1 MQTQAQVLSQ
11 TLSKEVVVVTK
22 GEQHIRVVPNR
33 AYELSIEDGKDF
45 DLIAKKV
52 GDDLEVLLPN
62 DTTVVFDGYFEVCAS
77 DLSCLVSLPSEG
89 GIYYVVEGNFVTLAD
104 SSQIIHFY
112 GDESAL
118 SAIATYQ
125 SSLFSESFSE
135 VYLIGFFSS
144 LSIGSGEILGGSA
157 GVDGGDI
164 SSLGDVV
171 LQIVASA
178 GEFIE
183 NNGGLVKL
191 YKYNPAT
198 GKLNFFTDVDL
209 NNSGAQDFSIGSYEG
224 IIVAKLIDT
233 NGDNADFRD
242 EATGVDTDI
251 SAILLAVIDT
261 SKGGNIDVSITP
273 LTTIAALRMDLTTSG
288 ELPTGV
294 MLDASTINNTNKGV
308 AKAFGLGND
317 ADVVT
322 TRVQTV
328 TTQDG
333 ETSTSNAYGNALAA
347 LSGVDSEK
355 NSGDMAATITQFE
368 EELTGTGADLKLTRN
383 GQEDLLAGASK
394 AETSNSKID
403 VASGLAA
410 AIKSTDAIDSFSG
423 IEIMLGFEDTGTS
436 ATDDIVQAIDADDN
450 PTVGT
455 VATGNIR
462 INVVGVGSDWFYS
475 TNDGVGWTQGVT
487 DAELGV
493 GFNLAENANAYNKE
507 HIMVRPTGSL
517 SGKDGTEVILG
528 TGTILVDGEAPNGA
542 TSTALSSSTA
552 SVIDVAIATGNTW
565 QYSTENGADGTW
577 KVGVGTSFSLAANV
591 VHAANQ
597 IQVKEIDAAGNESTI
612 LKNAVEITGSSLALN
627 LNSDT
632 GNDIFDGKTKDAT
645 INVITGSN
653 VTWEFTINGGTD
665 WNPGDTGNGSF
676 ELLIPGQETG
686 DILQSNIKVK
696 VAGQDDSNA
705 VTLSHYD
712 VASIDV
718 STLTI
723 DATLTLASDG
733 DTGTAGDKITGNKVI
748 NVTGGGIWEYSTD
761 SGGNWKKGSGSSFEL
776 SSQSYVQGQVQVKK
790 VDEYDNDSQSTLLN
804 AITIDYI
811 SPSVILF
818 TSSTVG
824 GSHGVGSKINITA
837 TVSEE
842 ITSGAIT
849 VTLNTGETVTLIVS
863 ADDKT
868 LLTGDYTVN
877 TNDATTDLK
886 VASFSISSIIVDIAG
901 NEMTGTRV
909 PDKNISDNIEASDS
923 AILIDGVA
931 PTITSFI
938 STTADNSYKAGSEI
952 NITATVSESIKAG
965 GKITVTLNSG
975 GAAVLTIAAGG
986 ASLTGTY
993 TIGSSDNT
1001 ADLSVVS
1008 FVIGTEADA
1017 VIDVTGNAMT
1027 SNTLPS
1033 GSNISDI
1040 SAIVVD
1046 TTAPTATLSS
1056 NIAPVVNLIMTFDA
1070 DVTKIDGKEIK
1081 IHKVGE
1087 ATAVHTTIIGN
1098 DVTGTVSITDNR
1110 VTIDPIVDLEPNT
1123 DYYVTIETGTF
1134 KDIAGNEY
1142 AGITDAADWAFT
1154 AAALTTS
1161 AIWSNSST
1169 DVSSNGINIAEFG
1182 ALSIKGILSNIG
1194 DAATGVTIDRIVFKA
1209 ASGSDNDITYS
1220 GGMPTLSGDT
1230 NESTWELM
1238 HANIL
1243 TLSLVDGETYTI
1255 EVSLT
1260 ASGGITGS
1268 GGSSTQVL
1276 IDQTAP
1282 TIPTINTIARDDV
1295 INFSEKNSAITGTS
1309 EANSTITLSIGGNT
1323 RIAAVTGITWSYTLT
1338 DADITAMG
1346 QGSESITATATDINN
1361 IATSSAKSITVATVA
1376 PTITSVTDDHDQS
1389 GQEVTSGIVI
1399 YTVTFSH
1406 GVNSSF
1412 TSNDVVLVDN
1422 SGEVIDTMDR
1432 VIGIL
1437 TELSGSSG
1445 TQWTVSVTPPSG
1457 FNAIDVTAVRL
1468 KIKKTGLTDIYGN
1481 DPFDINHTQDIA
1493 DAQSFDT
1500 QPPSDPIL
1508 TLNTDTGTSA
1518 TDGITNNGVMDVTNL
1533 AVDLASWQYS
1543 IDGGVNWATV
1553 SDSVVTSF
1561 TLAAG
1566 TYGVNLIRVRQTD
1579 NAGQTSNITKYITD
1593 ITVDTSIDT
1602 PTLAPA
1608 DGGTM
1613 SSTDSF
1619 VLTFAENMNA
1629 VIGKSIVI
1637 KCFSDDTVIEAIT
1650 ADSGIQVSINAAGV
1664 VTINPTDIKL
1674 VAGTSYYVEIDAGA
1688 FKDTAGNESTAITGS
1703 TAWNVTVNEMDVI
1716 IAVATDNKVNAI
1728 ENATDITI
1736 AVTIS
1741 STSAILGALLL
1752 GDFSVTATKVSDS
1765 SNVVFTGATYDNAT
1779 GIWTATI
1786 SDGGL
1791 INGDSYTIQSDVT
1804 GSVLNINASS
1814 TQTVRVDTDVPILSL
1829 TGNIAIDNVINIA
1842 ESASGFSITGTSTG
1856 LAIGREMS
1864 IVLNTQT
1871 YTTTVTDVSG
1881 SWDVNIPSTDASAL
1895 MEGTTY
1901 AVTVNASDDYGNPAT
1916 QLSQDITVDK
1926 TAPVS
1931 TVVIDEVITDLPTI
1945 TGQTSASIAVE
1956 IKLDTDNDN
1965 SYDDV
1970 TYTVTSDTTGN
1981 WTLDLTSVA
1990 SLISGIAS
1998 TFASIDTQLGVQ
2010 VSITDAAGNMTTR
2023 TGIATKQD
2031 SSYSISD
2038 SRVIEG
2044 ITGRKTMTFMVTRE
2058 GGLSAAGT
2066 VDYAVDTT
2074 LSLAKS
2080 GGTADGIDD
2089 DYSVDGD
2096 GDVSGTVT
2104 FAAGESFK
2112 EITFIVNGDYY
2123 KEVNQNIIVDLT
2135 NPTEGAISKATG
2147 IGEIS
2152 EVDVSAMSGAFSL
2165 KDINADL
2172 ASNAI
2177 RVRRSSDDAELDIG
2191 FDKYGNLDTQAL
2203 LNFVGTGTGDTGYV
2217 TTWYDQSARGGNLTQ
2232 TINSKQGVI
2241 IDDGQLV
2248 TTSDGARTISFNQG
2262 LNGSNNDWM
2271 SMSGTGGSATNI
2283 EMYFTYQ
2290 YAATSNGTLVNIGTA
2305 VSTGRISVHS
2315 PWSTGITY
2323 WDAGSAVGD
2332 ARLSAANIQTVNQ
2345 VQQLVFTANY
2355 NHSGAGT
2362 LTQNKVDAK
2371 QAIFVDGEVKGA
2383 DDNLLDSALVLGFTW
2398 YLATFGYGGTGF
2410 QSGMISEFLFYTN
2423 NSNTTVTDP
2432 TAFLGTAV
2440 NNTFTYAG
2448 ETTLASIDGK
2458 VGYDTVILSGASSN
2472 LDTTTVALNSIEL
2485 IHMRNGET
2493 NTLTINNTQLDT
2505 NVPVL
2510 SVLMDTG
2517 DSIVYEGTILNYSAT
2532 QEVVNFGTTG
2542 NDTIN
2547 MSSFNETVYGR
2558 GGNDTFVYKSWSDA
2572 AASSSS
2578 DSIADFTIGDTGAGN
2593 DTLNLKDLLS
2603 SYNSTNLTDFI
2614 NLTESGGNTIINV
2627 GKNGAV
2633 GGAFAEDISIT
2644 LTGVTGANLLT
2655 MITDGNLVLE

>member
-1 MQTQAQVLSQ
+1 MQTQAQVLFQ
-11 TLSKEVVVVTK
+11 TLSKEVVIVTK
-22 GEQHIRVVPNR
+22 GEQHIRVVPGR
-33 AYELSIEDGKDF
+33 AYELSIEDGKGF
-45 DLIAKKV
+45 DLIARKV
-52 GDDLEVLLPN
+52 GDDLEVLLSN

-89 GIYYVVEGNFVTLAD
+89 GIYHVVEGNFVTFAD

-118 SAIATYQ
+118 SAIATHQ
-125 SSLFSESFSE
+125 SALFSESFNE
-135 VYLIGFFSS
+135 VYLTGIFSS
-144 LSIGSGEILGGSA
+144 LSIDSSEVLGGLA
-157 GVDGGDI
+157 GAGGNGI

-191 YKYNPAT
+191 YKYNSAT
-198 GKLNFFTDVDL
+198 GRLDFLTDVGL

-294 MLDASTINNTNKGV
+294 TLDASTINDTNKGV

-333 ETSTSNAYGNALAA
+333 ETSTSNAYGNVLAA
-347 LSGVDSEK
+347 LSGVDSDK

-368 EELTGTGADLKLTRN
+368 EELTGTGADLKLTTD

-394 AETSNSKID
+394 TETSNSKIN
-403 VASGLAA
+403 VGSGLAA
-410 AIKSTDAIDSFSG
+410 AIKSTDAIDSSSN
-423 IEIMLGFEDTGTS
+423 IEITLGFEDTGTS
-436 ATDDIVQAIDADDN
+436 ATDGIVQAIDADGN

-455 VATGNIR
+455 TATGNIR

-475 TNDGVGWTQGVT
+475 TNDGVSWAQGVT
-487 DAELGV
+487 DAELGA
-493 GFNLAENANAYNKE
+493 GFNLAENANPYNKE

-517 SGKDGTEVILG
+517 SGKDGAEVILG
-528 TGTILVDGEAPNGA
+528 SGTILVDGEAPNRL
-542 TSTALSSSTA
+542 TSTALSLSST
-552 SVIDVAIATGNTW
+552 SVIDVAGIAIGNTW

-597 IQVKEIDAAGNESTI
+597 IQIKKIDAAGNESTV
-612 LKNAVEITGSSLALN
+612 LKNAVEITGSSLALS

-632 GNDIFDGKTKDAT
+632 GNDIDGKTKDAT
-645 INVITGSN
+645 INVITGSD

-676 ELLIPGQETG
+676 ELLTPGQETG

-718 STLTI
+718 STATA

-733 DTGTAGDKITGNKVI
+733 DTGAVGDKITSNKVI
-748 NVTGGGIWEYSTD
+748 NVTGGVTWEYSTD
-761 SGGNWKKGSGSSFEL
+761 SGENWKKGSGSSFEL
-776 SSQSYVQGQVQVKK
+776 SSQSYVQSQVQVKK
-790 VDEYDNDSQSTLLN
+790 VDEYDNDSQPTLLD

-811 SPSVILF
+811 PPTITSF

-837 TVSEE
+837 TVSE
-842 ITSGAIT
+842 
-849 VTLNTGETVTLIVS
+849 
-863 ADDKT
+863 
-868 LLTGDYTVN
+868 
-877 TNDATTDLK
+877 
-886 VASFSISSIIVDIAG
+886 
-901 NEMTGTRV
+901 
-909 PDKNISDNIEASDS
+909 
-923 AILIDGVA
+923 
-931 PTITSFI
+931 
-938 STTADNSYKAGSEI
+938 
-952 NITATVSESIKAG
+952 SIKAG
-965 GKITVTLNSG
+965 GKITVTLNSDG
-975 GAAVLTIAAGG
+975 TSVLTIAVDG
-986 ASLTGTY
+986 ATLTGTY
-993 TIGSSDNT
+993 TVDSSDNT

-1008 FVIGTEADA
+1008 FVTGMGADA

-1027 SNTLPS
+1027 SNKLPS

-1056 NIAPVVNLIMTFDA
+1056 NIAPAENLIMTFDA
-1070 DVTKIDGKEIK
+1070 NVIKIDGKEIK
-1081 IHKVGE
+1081 IYKVGE
-1087 ATAVHTTIIGN
+1087 ATAAHTTIIGN
-1098 DVTGTVSITDNR
+1098 DATGIVSITGST
-1110 VTIDPIVDLEPNT
+1110 VTIDPFVDLEPNT
-1123 DYYVTIETGTF
+1123 DYYVTIATGTF

-1182 ALSIKGILSNIG
+1182 ALSIKGTLSNIG
-1194 DAATGVTIDRIVFKA
+1194 DAATGVTIDGIVFKA

-1230 NESTWELM
+1230 NDSTWELT

-1243 TLSLVDGETYTI
+1243 TLFLVDGETYTI
-1255 EVSLT
+1255 EMSLA
-1260 ASGGITGS
+1260 ASGGIMGTGS
-1268 GGSSTQVL
+1268 GTQVL
-1276 IDQTAP
+1276 IDQIAP
-1282 TIPTINTIARDDV
+1282 ITPTINTIATDDV
-1295 INFSEKNSAITGTS
+1295 VNLSEKNSAITGTT
-1309 EANSTITLSIGGNT
+1309 EVNSTVTLSIGGNT
-1323 RIAAVTGITWSYTLT
+1323 RTIAVTGTTWSYTLT

-1346 QGSESITATATDINN
+1346 QGSESITATATDTNDN
-1361 IATSSAKSITVATVA
+1361 TATSSAKSIIVATVA
-1376 PTITSVTDDHDQS
+1376 PTITSVTDNHDQS
-1389 GQEVTSGIVI
+1389 GQEVTSGTVT

-1412 TSNDVVLVDN
+1412 TSNDIALVDN
-1422 SGEVIDTMDR
+1422 SGGVIDTMDWA
-1432 VIGIL
+1432 IGTL
-1437 TELSGSSG
+1437 AELSGSSG
-1445 TQWTVSVTPPSG
+1445 TQWTVSVTPPFG

-1468 KIKKTGLTDIYGN
+1468 KIEKTGLTDIYGN

-1500 QPPSDPIL
+1500 QPPSAPTF
-1508 TLNTDTGTSA
+1508 TLNTDTGTSTA
-1518 TDGITNNGVMDVTNL
+1518 DGITNNGVMDVTNL
-1533 AVDLASWQYS
+1533 AADLASWQYS
-1543 IDGGVNWATV
+1543 IDGGVNWTTV
-1553 SDSVVTSF
+1553 SDSAVTSF

-1566 TYGVNLIRVRQTD
+1566 TYGANLIRVRQTD

-1593 ITVDTSIDT
+1593 ITVNTSVDT
-1602 PTLAPA
+1602 PTLSPA

-1613 SSTDSF
+1613 SRTDNF
-1619 VLTFAENMNA
+1619 VLTFAESMNA
-1629 VIGKSIVI
+1629 VTGKNIVI
-1637 KCFSDDTVIEAIT
+1637 KRFSDDTVIETIAV
-1650 ADSGIQVSINAAGV
+1650 DSGVQVSINAAGV

-1688 FKDTAGNESTAITGS
+1688 FKDTAGNESTTITGN
-1703 TAWNVTVNEMDVI
+1703 TAWNVTVNEMNAT

-1736 AVTIS
+1736 AVTIG

-1752 GDFSVTATKVSDS
+1752 SDFSVIATKVSDS
-1765 SNVVFTGATYDNAT
+1765 SNVVFTGTTYDNAT

-1791 INGDSYTIQSDVT
+1791 TNGNSYTIQSDVT
-1804 GSVLNINASS
+1804 GSIGSALNINASS
-1814 TQTVRVDTDVPILSL
+1814 TQIVKVDTDVPTLSL
-1829 TGNIAIDNVINIA
+1829 IGNIAIDNVINIA

-1856 LAIGREMS
+1856 LAIDREVN

-1881 SWDVNIPSTDASAL
+1881 NWNVSIPSTDTSAL
-1895 MEGTTY
+1895 TEGTIY
-1901 AVTVNASDDYGNPAT
+1901 AVTVNASDDHGNPAT
-1916 QLSQDITVDK
+1916 QLSQNTTVDK

-1945 TGQTSASIAVE
+1945 TGQTSAYIAVE

-1965 SYDDV
+1965 SYDDA
-1970 TYTVTSDTTGN
+1970 TYTVTSDASGN
-1981 WTLDLTSVA
+1981 WTLDLTNAA
-1990 SLISGIAS
+1990 SLISGIAP
-1998 TFASIDTQLGVQ
+1998 TFANIDTQLGVQ
-2010 VSITDAAGNMTTR
+2010 VSITDATGNMTTR
-2023 TGIATKQD
+2023 TGTATKQD

-2044 ITGRKTMTFMVTRE
+2044 TTGTKTMTFMVTRE
-2058 GGLSAAGT
+2058 GDLSATGT
-2066 VDYAVDTT
+2066 IDYAVDTT

-2080 GGTADGIDD
+2080 GGTTDGIDD
-2089 DYSVDGD
+2089 DYSVDGG
-2096 GDVSGTVT
+2096 GDASGIVT
-2104 FAAGESFK
+2104 FAVGESFK

-2191 FDKYGNLDTQAL
+2191 FNRYGNLDTQAL
-2203 LNFVGTGTGDTGYV
+2203 LDFVGTGTGDTGYI
-2217 TTWYDQSARGGNLTQ
+2217 TTWCDQSARGRDLTQ

-2241 IDDGQLV
+2241 VNDGQLV
-2248 TTSDGARTISFNQG
+2248 ITSDGATTISFNQG
-2262 LNGSNNDWM
+2262 LNGSNDDWM

-2305 VSTGRISVHS
+2305 VSTGRISVHA

-2332 ARLSAANIQTVNQ
+2332 ARLSVANIQTVNQ

-2355 NHSGAGT
+2355 NHSGSGT
-2362 LTQNKVDAK
+2362 LTQNKVDAE

-2383 DDNLLDSALVLGFTW
+2383 DDNLLDSALILGFTW
-2398 YLATFGYGGTGF
+2398 YLATFGYGGSGF

-2423 NSNTTVTDP
+2423 NSSTTATDP
-2432 TAFLGTAV
+2432 TAFVGTDV
-2440 NNTFTYAG
+2440 NDTFTYAG

-2472 LDTTTVALNSIEL
+2472 LDTIIVALNSIEL

-2505 NVPVL
+2505 NVSIL

-2517 DSIVYEGTILNYSAT
+2517 DSIIYEGTTLNYNAT
-2532 QEVVNFGTTG
+2532 QEVVNFGTIG
-2542 NDTIN
+2542 NDIIN
-2547 MSSFNETVYGR
+2547 MSSSNETVYGR

-2572 AASSSS
+2572 AASSSA
-2578 DSIADFTIGDTGAGN
+2578 DSIADFTIGTGVGK
-2593 DTLNLKDLLS
+2593 DTLNLKDLFT
-2603 SYNSTNLTDFI
+2603 SYNSTNLTNFI
-2614 NLTESGGNTIINV
+2614 NLIESGGNTLISTS
-2627 GKNGAV
+2627 KNGTV
-2633 GGAFAEDISIT
+2633 GGAFADEDISIT
-2644 LTGVTGANLLT
+2644 LTGVIGANLLT
-2655 MITDGNLVLE
+2655 MISDGNLVLE